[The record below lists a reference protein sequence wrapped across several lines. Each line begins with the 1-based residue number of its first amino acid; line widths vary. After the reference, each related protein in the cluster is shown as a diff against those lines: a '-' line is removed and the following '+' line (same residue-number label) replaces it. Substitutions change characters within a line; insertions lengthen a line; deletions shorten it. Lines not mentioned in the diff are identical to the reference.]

1 VVDGLDVVAIGVE
14 HVGAVVAFVV
24 LGPRPGRTVVAPT
37 RFQRRG
43 VETVHGL
50 PGGSGEGDVDP
61 GDGPLACVDDKPPAL
76 SASEGQDALT
86 LELEAETQRGQ
97 SCLVEPPAGQQV
109 PRSQGDGGG
118 AGRATVGGG
127 RGARGRVQPARTRS
141 KGLPGL
147 ELNKNRP

>member
-24 LGPRPGRTVVAPT
+24 LGPHPRPAIIVSS

-76 SASEGQDALT
+76 SASEGQEALA
-86 LELEAETQRGQ
+86 LELEAETQRDASW
-97 SCLVEPPAGQQV
+97 SC
-109 PRSQGDGGG
+109 
-118 AGRATVGGG
+118 
-127 RGARGRVQPARTRS
+127 
-141 KGLPGL
+141 
-147 ELNKNRP
+147 